1 MIFQVDPWIFPLKRA
16 IPPSHASSETSYAI
30 VQVCVAVR
38 MRPMSAKELREGG
51 EVCVDVI
58 GPKAEA
64 EEIPQSH
71 WGRDGKHGTRMD
83 QGLL

>member
-1 MIFQVDPWIFPLKRA
+1 
-16 IPPSHASSETSYAI
+16 
-30 VQVCVAVR
+30 
-38 MRPMSAKELREGG
+38 MSAKELREGG